1 MGLIFYMKKVFT
13 LLLICLMVFNCKK
26 KNPARTAVVMKSV
39 IYSLYGSSFEVD
51 PVISTK
57 DFSRL
62 MTNGSDTLNLVIKG
76 VIKEVCLKKGCWMR
90 LPLTEKEDLMVRFKD
105 YGFFVPTD
113 ASGEVIIKGQ
123 AFKTQISVADL
134 RHYAQDAAATEAEI
148 AAITEPKTTN
158 SFIAEGV
165 LITQ

>member
-1 MGLIFYMKKVFT
+1 MNKVFS
-13 LLLICLMVFNCKK
+13 LVLICLMVFNCKK
-26 KNPARTAVVMKSV
+26 KNHARTAVDMKSV
-39 IYSLYGSSFEVD
+39 TYSLHGSSFEVD

-62 MTNGSDTLNLVIKG
+62 MTNGSDTVNMVIKG
-76 VIKEVCLKKGCWMR
+76 VIKEVCSKKGCWIR
-90 LPLTEKEDLMVRFKD
+90 LPLTGEEDLMVRFKD

-148 AAITEPKTTN
+148 AAITEPKN
-158 SFIAEGV
+158 AYCFIAEGV
-165 LITQ
+165 LIAQ

>member
-1 MGLIFYMKKVFT
+1 MNKVFT
-13 LLLICLMVFNCKK
+13 LLLICLMVFKCKK
-26 KNPARTAVVMKSV
+26 KNPARTAVVVKSV
-39 IYSLYGSSFEVD
+39 NYSLYGSSFELDTVC
-51 PVISTK
+51 STK

-62 MTNGSDTLNLVIKG
+62 MTNGSDTVNMVIKG
-76 VIKEVCLKKGCWMR
+76 VIKEVCSKKGCWMR
-90 LPLTEKEDLMVRFKD
+90 LPLTDEEDLMVRFKN

-148 AAITEPKTTN
+148 AAITEPKTIH

-165 LITQ
+165 IIAH

>member
-1 MGLIFYMKKVFT
+1 M
-13 LLLICLMVFNCKK
+13 
-26 KNPARTAVVMKSV
+26 
-39 IYSLYGSSFEVD
+39 
-51 PVISTK
+51 ISTK

-62 MTNGSDTLNLVIKG
+62 MTNGSDTVNMVIKG
-76 VIKEVCLKKGCWMR
+76 VIKEVCSKKGCWMR
-90 LPLTEKEDLMVRFKD
+90 LPLSGEEDLMVRFKD

-134 RHYAQDAAATEAEI
+134 RHYAQDAADIEAEI
-148 AAITEPKTTN
+148 AAITEPKNTY

-165 LITQ
+165 LIAQ

>member
-1 MGLIFYMKKVFT
+1 MNKVFS
-13 LLLICLMVFNCKK
+13 LVLICLMFFNCKK
-26 KNPARTAVVMKSV
+26 KNHARTAVDMKSV
-39 IYSLYGSSFEVD
+39 TYSLHGSSFEVD

-62 MTNGSDTLNLVIKG
+62 MTNGSDTVNMVIKG
-76 VIKEVCLKKGCWMR
+76 VIKEVCSKKGCWMR
-90 LPLTEKEDLMVRFKD
+90 LPLTDEKDLMVRFKD

-113 ASGEVIIKGQ
+113 ASGEVIMKGQ

-134 RHYAQDAAATEAEI
+134 RHYAQDAAANEAEI
-148 AAITEPKTTN
+148 AAIIEPKTSY

-165 LITQ
+165 LIAQ

>member
-1 MGLIFYMKKVFT
+1 MNKIFSLV
-13 LLLICLMVFNCKK
+13 LICLMVFNCKK
-26 KNPARTAVVMKSV
+26 KNLARTAVDMKSV
-39 IYSLYGSSFEVD
+39 TYSLHGSSFEVD

-62 MTNGSDTLNLVIKG
+62 MTNGSDTLNMVIKG
-76 VIKEVCLKKGCWMR
+76 VIKEVCSKKGCWMR
-90 LPLTEKEDLMVRFKD
+90 LQLNDEEDLMVRFKD

-123 AFKTQISVADL
+123 AFKTQISIADL

-148 AAITEPKTTN
+148 AAITEPKNTY

-165 LITQ
+165 LIAQ

>member
-1 MGLIFYMKKVFT
+1 MNKAFSLV
-13 LLLICLMVFNCKK
+13 LICLMVFNCKK
-26 KNPARTAVVMKSV
+26 KNHARTAVDMKSV
-39 IYSLYGSSFEVD
+39 TYFLHGSSFEVD

-62 MTNGSDTLNLVIKG
+62 MTNGSDTVNMVIKG
-76 VIKEVCLKKGCWMR
+76 VIKEVCSKKGCWMR
-90 LPLTEKEDLMVRFKD
+90 LPLTGEEDLMVRFKD

-123 AFKTQISVADL
+123 AFKTQISVVDL

-148 AAITEPKTTN
+148 AAITEPKN
-158 SFIAEGV
+158 AYGFIAEGV
-165 LITQ
+165 LIAQ

>member
-1 MGLIFYMKKVFT
+1 MNKVFT

-39 IYSLYGSSFEVD
+39 TYSLYGSYFDVD
-51 PVISTK
+51 SVISTK

-62 MTNGSDTLNLVIKG
+62 MTNESDTVNMVING
-76 VIKEVCLKKGCWMR
+76 VIKEVCSKKGCWMR
-90 LPLTEKEDLMVRFKD
+90 LPLTDEEDLMVRFKD

-134 RHYAQDAAATEAEI
+134 RHYAQDAAANEAEI
-148 AAITEPKTTN
+148 AAITEPKNTPC
-158 SFIAEGV
+158 FIAEGV
-165 LITQ
+165 LIAQ

>member
-1 MGLIFYMKKVFT
+1 MNKAFSLV
-13 LLLICLMVFNCKK
+13 LICLMVFNCKK
-26 KNPARTAVVMKSV
+26 KNHARTAVDMKSV
-39 IYSLYGSSFEVD
+39 TYSLHGSSFEVD

-62 MTNGSDTLNLVIKG
+62 MTNGSDTVDMVIKG
-76 VIKEVCLKKGCWMR
+76 VIKQVCSKKGCWMR
-90 LPLTEKEDLMVRFKD
+90 LPLSGEEDLMVRFKD

-148 AAITEPKTTN
+148 VSITGPKNTH

-165 LITQ
+165 LIAQ

>member
-1 MGLIFYMKKVFT
+1 MNKVFS
-13 LLLICLMVFNCKK
+13 LALICLMVFNCKK
-26 KNPARTAVVMKSV
+26 KNPARTAVFMKSV
-39 IYSLYGSSFEVD
+39 TYSLHGNSFEVD

-62 MTNGSDTLNLVIKG
+62 MTNGSDTVNMVIKG
-76 VIKEVCLKKGCWMR
+76 VIKEVCSKKGCWMR
-90 LPLTEKEDLMVRFKD
+90 LPLTDEEDLMVRFKD

-123 AFKTQISVADL
+123 AFKTQTSVPDL

-148 AAITEPKTTN
+148 AAITEPKNTH

-165 LITQ
+165 LIAQ

>member
-1 MGLIFYMKKVFT
+1 MNKVFI
-13 LLLICLMVFNCKK
+13 LLLISLMVFNCKK
-26 KNPARTAVVMKSV
+26 KNHARTAVDMKSV
-39 IYSLYGSSFEVD
+39 TYSLHGSSFEVD

-62 MTNGSDTLNLVIKG
+62 MTNGPDTVNMVIKG
-76 VIKEVCLKKGCWMR
+76 VIKEVCSKKGCWMR
-90 LPLTEKEDLMVRFKD
+90 LPLSGEEDLMVRFKD

-123 AFKTQISVADL
+123 AFKTQTSVPDL

-148 AAITEPKTTN
+148 ATITEPKNTH

-165 LITQ
+165 LIAQ

>member
-1 MGLIFYMKKVFT
+1 MV
-13 LLLICLMVFNCKK
+13 LICLMVFNCKK
-26 KNPARTAVVMKSV
+26 KNHARTAVDMKSV
-39 IYSLYGSSFEVD
+39 TYSLHGSSFEVD

-62 MTNGSDTLNLVIKG
+62 MTNGSDTVNMVIKG
-76 VIKEVCLKKGCWMR
+76 VIKEVCSKKGCWMR
-90 LPLTEKEDLMVRFKD
+90 LPLSGEEDLMVRFKD

-134 RHYAQDAAATEAEI
+134 RHYAQDAADIEAEI
-148 AAITEPKTTN
+148 AAITEPKNTY

-165 LITQ
+165 LIAQ

>member
-1 MGLIFYMKKVFT
+1 MNKVFT

-26 KNPARTAVVMKSV
+26 KNPARTAVDMKSV
-39 IYSLYGSSFEVD
+39 TYSLYGSSFEVD
-51 PVISTK
+51 PVISTE

-62 MTNGSDTLNLVIKG
+62 MTNRSDTVNMIIKG
-76 VIKEVCLKKGCWMR
+76 VIKEVCSKKGCWML
-90 LPLTEKEDLMVRFKD
+90 LPLNDEEDLMVRFED

-123 AFKTQISVADL
+123 AFKTQISLADL
-134 RHYAQDAAATEAEI
+134 RHYAKDAAATEAEI
-148 AAITEPKTTN
+148 AAITEPKTTH

-165 LITQ
+165 LIAQ

>member
-1 MGLIFYMKKVFT
+1 MV
-13 LLLICLMVFNCKK
+13 LICLVVFSCKK

-39 IYSLYGSSFEVD
+39 TYSLYGSSFEVD
-51 PVISTK
+51 RVISTK

-62 MTNGSDTLNLVIKG
+62 MTNGSDTVDMVIKG
-76 VIKEVCLKKGCWMR
+76 VIKQVCSKKGCWMR
-90 LPLTEKEDLMVRFKD
+90 LPLTDEEDLMVRFKD

-134 RHYAQDAAATEAEI
+134 RHYAQDAAATKAEI
-148 AAITEPKTTN
+148 AAITEPKNTPI
-158 SFIAEGV
+158 FIAEGV
-165 LITQ
+165 LIAQ

>member
-1 MGLIFYMKKVFT
+1 MNKVFS
-13 LLLICLMVFNCKK
+13 LVLICLMVFNCKK
-26 KNPARTAVVMKSV
+26 KNHARTAVDMKSV
-39 IYSLYGSSFEVD
+39 TYSLHGSSFEVD

-62 MTNGSDTLNLVIKG
+62 MTNGSDTVNMVIKG
-76 VIKEVCLKKGCWMR
+76 VIKEVCSKKGCWMR
-90 LPLTEKEDLMVRFKD
+90 LPLSGEEDLMVRFKD

-148 AAITEPKTTN
+148 AAITEPKNTYG
-158 SFIAEGV
+158 FIAEGV
-165 LITQ
+165 LIAQ

>member
-1 MGLIFYMKKVFT
+1 
-13 LLLICLMVFNCKK
+13 MVFNCKK

-39 IYSLYGSSFEVD
+39 TYSLYGSYFDVD
-51 PVISTK
+51 SVISTK

-62 MTNGSDTLNLVIKG
+62 MTNKSDTANMVIKG
-76 VIKEVCLKKGCWMR
+76 VIKEVCSKKGCWMR
-90 LPLTEKEDLMVRFKD
+90 LPLTDKEDLMVRFKD
-105 YGFFVPTD
+105 YDFFVPTD

-134 RHYAQDAAATEAEI
+134 RHYAHDAAATEDEI
-148 AAITEPKTTN
+148 VAITEPKTTH

-165 LITQ
+165 LIAQ

>member
-1 MGLIFYMKKVFT
+1 MV
-13 LLLICLMVFNCKK
+13 LICLMVFNCKK
-26 KNPARTAVVMKSV
+26 KNHARTAVDMKSV
-39 IYSLYGSSFEVD
+39 TYSLHGSSFEVD

-62 MTNGSDTLNLVIKG
+62 MTNGPDTVNMVIKG
-76 VIKEVCLKKGCWMR
+76 IIKEVCSKKGCWMR
-90 LPLTEKEDLMVRFKD
+90 LPLSGEEDLMVRFKD

-123 AFKTQISVADL
+123 AFKTQTSVADL

-148 AAITEPKTTN
+148 AAITEPKNTH

-165 LITQ
+165 LIAQ